1 MSNTKLCGVTL
12 TISIISTHEH
22 SPRKRTILEIMT
34 FSHLL
39 SVRNNFLIIT
49 CWTCLGTFSFS
60 EQFITYQRA
69 ISQKQQHN
77 PQQRTKHQN
86 INHIF
91 QISSSSMNVNF
102 RKRLRSYLRMHTRTH
117 TFIFHNVQLVNTFF
131 ISEKIDKDLST
142 SKKLLD
148 RFQNPARPPSHHDHT
163 LKDQLDD
170 ARQQENKR
178 VVTKITQD
186 QSIDNNTD
194 TTNES
199 EAQKLTII
207 LKGRG
212 RHESRTNRW
221 SLKLDSSK
229 NDTSTT
235 AATSTT
241 EQPWRI
247 RQRTPYIRNLAYHRV
262 TGNPVP
268 YRPGMGSNP
277 KAYIAVSV
285 IAPKRASTRTPDG
298 GDADDEIMLENE
310 LRQLKPWTHD
320 QNLKNMASLRS
331 RWVIRSDD
339 SKAPF
344 EGRAP

>member
-1 MSNTKLCGVTL
+1 MLISENDNITITPAPIHTL
-12 TISIISTHEH
+12 LQIFY
-22 SPRKRTILEIMT
+22 EIQ
-34 FSHLL
+34 
-39 SVRNNFLIIT
+39 LI
-49 CWTCLGTFSFS
+49 
-60 EQFITYQRA
+60 
-69 ISQKQQHN
+69 
-77 PQQRTKHQN
+77 N
-86 INHIF
+86 I
-91 QISSSSMNVNF
+91 
-102 RKRLRSYLRMHTRTH
+102 Y
-117 TFIFHNVQLVNTFF
+117 F

-148 RFQNPARPPSHHDHT
+148 RLQSPTRPPSRHDHV
-163 LKDQLDD
+163 LEDQLDD

-178 VVTKITQD
+178 VVTKMTKNQL
-186 QSIDNNTD
+186 IDNNTD
-194 TTNES
+194 ATNES

-207 LKGRG
+207 LKGHG
-212 RHESRTNRW
+212 RHEPKTNRW
-221 SLKLDSSK
+221 SVKSNSSK

-235 AATSTT
+235 ATMSTT
-241 EQPWRI
+241 EHPWRI

-285 IAPKRASTRTPDG
+285 IAPKRASTRTPDD
-298 GDADDEIMLENE
+298 GDVDDQVMLENE

-344 EGRAP
+344 EEQTPWWV